1 LLVSAPA
8 MGRLRV
14 ERTGMNQLAPYGRS
28 RGPRQRVT
36 EAPCVARLRLTR
48 GCLRR
53 PARRAWRRVAGG
65 ARFRRDHL
73 ELVQARGSREASR
86 LKLPKSMPVAEN
98 VLSARDHVQHLLA
111 SPRGAGIEARP
122 PLGALLTS
130 VRAGSCVDVALVHS
144 QHVLTRGLKLLE
156 GRVLVEEGHQRTI
169 RTAVGTDEPSADSS
183 CDEND
188 QSFTR
193 DHVRMLRRDPA
204 ARGIARKRPAGGWRQ
219 VAKNFRTL
227 THSSATARGPP

>member
-1 LLVSAPA
+1 
-8 MGRLRV
+8 
-14 ERTGMNQLAPYGRS
+14 
-28 RGPRQRVT
+28 
-36 EAPCVARLRLTR
+36 
-48 GCLRR
+48 
-53 PARRAWRRVAGG
+53 
-65 ARFRRDHL
+65 
-73 ELVQARGSREASR
+73 
-86 LKLPKSMPVAEN
+86 MPVAEN

-183 CDEND
+183 RDEND
-188 QSFTR
+188 QSSPEIMPGCYDETPPPAWDR
-193 DHVRMLRRDPA
+193 VLSGVLSGVQPGRVVRLPEFRLVLPHRSRVPISDSTQI
-204 ARGIARKRPAGGWRQ
+204 ARGRFPIWKPTSELRVYRGRYWVRTSHASSHDLSLPSTCVFLGGMDAGQTPA
-219 VAKNFRTL
+219 T
-227 THSSATARGPP
+227 